1 MMHLLKEQL
10 RVGVHVGRI
19 VVGAAENPVCSIC
32 IRKIPKVLVEARN
45 LDDRGTLSC
54 LVLATDVV
62 GPLAFHSL
70 SGHVQYVR
78 ARDAQSSNSSTPIR
92 LNRLP

>member
-1 MMHLLKEQL
+1 MMRLLKEQL

-19 VVGAAENPVCSIC
+19 VVGAADNPVRSIC
-32 IRKIPKVLVEARN
+32 IRKIPKVLVEARI
-45 LDDRGTLSC
+45 LDDRGTLSR
-54 LVLATDVV
+54 LLPATDVV

-70 SGHVQYVR
+70 SERVQYVR

-92 LNRLP
+92 LNRSP